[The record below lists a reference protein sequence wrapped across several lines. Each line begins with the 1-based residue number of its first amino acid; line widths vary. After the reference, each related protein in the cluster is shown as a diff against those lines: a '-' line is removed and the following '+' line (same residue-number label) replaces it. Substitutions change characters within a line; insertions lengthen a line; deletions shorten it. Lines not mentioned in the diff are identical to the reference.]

1 MSDPRRRLPSVDA
14 LLADDAVAALTSRH
28 PRALVVRAVRAALEA
43 ARADGGAPP
52 AEGWARA
59 VESWVQ
65 RFAAP
70 SLVPVINATGVV
82 LHTNLGRALLAPIA
96 VQAMTAVAQSYASV
110 EYDLGRGSRGS
121 RHAICRDVL
130 VELTGAADALVV
142 NNAAAGLLLALSAL
156 ARDGAA
162 IVSRGELVEIGG
174 AFRVPDV
181 MARSGTALV
190 EVGTT
195 NRTHLDDY
203 VKAITPRTRAL
214 LKVHRSNFR
223 VTGFTAEV
231 TAEEIAQLARASGA
245 ASLYDLG
252 SGLLLDLSPWG
263 LTGEPTVRQAVASGV
278 DIVVFSGDKLLGGP
292 QAGIIVGTAPAI
304 AACKTDPL
312 ARAVRADKYTLAGL
326 EATLSLYRDADA
338 ARREIPTLRMLTEDI
353 VEIRRRGAAL
363 LKDVREKGVGR
374 EDVRGE
380 TYCDLIDGYSEVGG
394 GSFPEARL
402 PTCLVR
408 LTGRPRPSG
417 SPLGPDRLIE
427 LLRAGDPP
435 IIARIA
441 DNHVVLDPR
450 TILPGQEETV
460 ARGIRAA
467 LDD

>member
-1 MSDPRRRLPSVDA
+1 VHRL
-14 LLADDAVAALTSRH
+14 
-28 PRALVVRAVRAALEA
+28 
-43 ARADGGAPP
+43 
-52 AEGWARA
+52 
-59 VESWVQ
+59 
-65 RFAAP
+65 AAP

-82 LHTNLGRALLAPIA
+82 LHTNLGRALLAPAA

-110 EYDLGRGSRGS
+110 EYDLGRGTRGS

-130 VELTGAADALVV
+130 VELTGAEDALVV

-156 ARDGAA
+156 ARDGEA

-174 AFRVPDV
+174 AFRIPDV
-181 MARSGTALV
+181 MARSGTALA

-203 VKAITPRTRAL
+203 VKSITPRTRAL

-231 TAEEIAQLARASGA
+231 TADEIAQLARASGA

-252 SGLLLDLSPWG
+252 SGLLLDLSRWG

-292 QAGIIVGTAPAI
+292 QAGIIVGKTQAI

-326 EATLSLYRDADA
+326 EATLSLYRDEDA

-353 VEIRRRGAAL
+353 VAIRRRGET
-363 LKDVREKGVGR
+363 LKAGVGR
-374 EDVRGE
+374 ESV
-380 TYCDLIDGYSEVGG
+380 TLVDGLSEVGG
-394 GSFPEARL
+394 GSFPEAKL

-408 LTGRPRPSG
+408 LTAGP
-417 SPLGPDRLIE
+417 PDRLVE
-427 LLRAGDPP
+427 RLRANDPP
-435 IIARIA
+435 IIARI
-441 DNHVVLDPR
+441 DSNHVVLDPR

>member
-1 MSDPRRRLPSVDA
+1 
-14 LLADDAVAALTSRH
+14 
-28 PRALVVRAVRAALEA
+28 
-43 ARADGGAPP
+43 
-52 AEGWARA
+52 ARA
-59 VESWVQ
+59 VESRVN
-65 RFAAP
+65 RLAAP

-82 LHTNLGRALLAPIA
+82 LHTNLGRALLAPVA

-121 RHAICRDVL
+121 RHAICRDIL
-130 VELTGAADALVV
+130 VELTGAEDALVV
-142 NNAAAGLLLALSAL
+142 NNAAAALLLALSAL
-156 ARDGAA
+156 AREGEA

-174 AFRVPDV
+174 AFRIPDV
-181 MARSGTALV
+181 MARSGTALA

-252 SGLLLDLSPWG
+252 SGLLLDLSTWG

-292 QAGIIVGTAPAI
+292 QAGIIVGKTQAI

-326 EATLSLYRDADA
+326 EATLSLYRDEDA

-353 VEIRRRGAAL
+353 VAIRRRGEAL
-363 LKDVREKGVGR
+363 RRGVEREGV
-374 EDVRGE
+374 
-380 TYCDLIDGYSEVGG
+380 DLIDGFSEVGG
-394 GSFPEARL
+394 GSFPEAKL

-408 LTGRPRPSG
+408 LTARP
-417 SPLGPDRLIE
+417 PDRLVE
-427 LLRAGDPP
+427 RLRVGDPP
-435 IIARIA
+435 IITRIEN
-441 DNHVVLDPR
+441 DHVVLDPR